1 MKNKFHLI
9 FICFFS
15 EPFKHLL
22 IFSNF
27 APKSKYQKVHST
39 IKTSYSGLRK
49 FIRNIAVFIFL
60 SGFCTIATAQ
70 DSLKKP
76 NETTIPPVTLN
87 NTVDNPNSTTL
98 KVTPPKTRQRPR
110 RLTAAD
116 SLRIATAQRDS
127 IQKVATATNSAFN
140 IGTPKPIDTAITAPI
155 TIVPEVP
162 MLQKSDNPFDILR
175 SSDAASVHTSST
187 DTTQKA
193 VQQPSAIMP
202 SLLEPSVYSK
212 NFLFWVFLVSLIL
225 MAFVVANA
233 RAAIVNAYAAISS
246 DSALRQIYK
255 EPMGWGSV
263 AYLALYVLFWLNLAI
278 LVYLL
283 LAHFGVS
290 SQYGKLTTFMTC
302 LGGVSLIYM
311 IRHSVL
317 YVISKVF
324 PIEKEVRTYNFII
337 LTVGIL
343 LGLLLMPLNIFIAYA
358 PGSLTQLFIYA
369 AYAAILLAYLVRSLR
384 GLTVASPFL
393 IGNKFHFLLY
403 LCTVEFAPLLI
414 LIKLVLLKTQ

>member
-1 MKNKFHLI
+1 M
-9 FICFFS
+9 
-15 EPFKHLL
+15 
-22 IFSNF
+22 
-27 APKSKYQKVHST
+27 
-39 IKTSYSGLRK
+39 RK
-49 FIRNIAVFIFL
+49 FIRNITVFIFL
-60 SGFCTIATAQ
+60 SGFCSIATAQ

-76 NETTIPPVTLN
+76 NETTIPPTTPI
-87 NTVDNPNSTTL
+87 NTVDSPTQPAP
-98 KVTPPKTRQRPR
+98 KVTQPKARQRPR

-116 SLRIATAQRDS
+116 SMRIAAAKSDS
-127 IQKVATATNSAFN
+127 IQKAAAAANSAFN
-140 IGTPKPIDTAITAPI
+140 IGTPKPIDTPVTAPI
-155 TIVPEVP
+155 AIVPEVP
-162 MLQKSDNPFDILR
+162 ILQKSDNPFDILR
-175 SSDAASVHTSST
+175 SGEAATESTSST

-193 VQQPSAIMP
+193 IQQPSATMP

-233 RAAIVNAYAAISS
+233 RAAIANAYAAISS

-278 LVYLL
+278 LIYLL
-283 LAHFGVS
+283 LAHYGVS
-290 SQYGKLTTFMTC
+290 SQYGKLTTFMIC
-302 LGGVSLIYM
+302 LGGVGLIYM
-311 IRHSVL
+311 VRHSVL
-317 YVISKVF
+317 YIISKVF

-343 LGLLLMPLNIFIAYA
+343 LGLILMPLNIFIAYS
-358 PGSLTQLFIYA
+358 PDSLTQLFIYA

-384 GLTVASPFL
+384 GLTVASTFL
-393 IGNKFHFLLY
+393 IDNKFHFLLY

-414 LIKLVLLKTQ
+414 LVKLVLLKTQ